1 MSGSTRPSLRLRA
14 CSPRVE
20 VMINGVIMY
29 SGNVVLRFVRYVGE
43 LTLLLRTTLCQ
54 IFTPP
59 FNAYRILSQAKRVG
73 PGSFLIASLV
83 AFFIGMI
90 MALQMAYQMIAMS
103 AEIYIPSVVA
113 VSLTRELAP
122 VLTSLIVAGRVGAGI
137 TAEIGTMTVTEQ
149 VDALRAFAVNPV
161 KYLVVPRFLGLIL
174 MLPVLTVFADLVGMM
189 GGFVI
194 CVYKLYISPTLYFT
208 MIAEALTIKDI
219 VTGLIKTVFFGAI
232 IALVGCHQG
241 LNVQSGAEGVGRSTT
256 ISVVISFIL
265 IIAADCFFTAVFYF
279 LFRV

>member
-1 MSGSTRPSLRLRA
+1 MLTNIIS
-14 CSPRVE
+14 
-20 VMINGVIMY
+20 Y
-29 SGNVVLRFVRYVGE
+29 SGNIVFSFIRYAGD
-43 LTLLLRTTLCQ
+43 LSLLFGRTLYH

-59 FNAYRILSQAKRVG
+59 FKTHRVLTQAKRIG

-90 MALQMAYQMIAMS
+90 MALQMAYLMLEMS

-122 VLTSLIVAGRVGAGI
+122 VLTALIVAGRIGAGI
-137 TAEIGTMTVTEQ
+137 TAEIGSMTVTEQ

-161 KYLVVPRFLGLIL
+161 KYLVVPRFLGLVI
-174 MLPVLTVFADLVGMM
+174 MLPVLTVFADLVGML
-189 GGFVI
+189 GGYVI
-194 CVYKLYISPTLYFT
+194 CVYKLFISPTMYFT
-208 MIAEALTIKDI
+208 MIAEALTVKD
-219 VTGLIKTVFFGAI
+219 VMTGLTKTVFFGAI

-256 ISVVISFIL
+256 IAVVISFIL
-265 IIAADCFFTAVFYF
+265 IIVADCFFTTLFYF
-279 LFRV
+279 ILRV